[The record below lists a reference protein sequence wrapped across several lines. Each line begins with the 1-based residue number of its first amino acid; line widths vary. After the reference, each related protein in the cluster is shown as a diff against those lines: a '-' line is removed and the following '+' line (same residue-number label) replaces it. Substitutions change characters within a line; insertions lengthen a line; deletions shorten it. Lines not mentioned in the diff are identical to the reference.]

1 MKRSEYVKIVN
12 DVMEAESSRIRKQL
26 AEIPAKDDSRALAQL
41 LATIALELPGC
52 AARSAG
58 AIIEKAGLIQFDSE
72 DAE

>member
-12 DVMEAESSRIRKQL
+12 DVMEVESTRISKQIAEL
-26 AEIPAKDDSRALAQL
+26 PAKDDSKALAHL
-41 LATIALELPGC
+41 LANIALEIPGC

-58 AIIEKAGLIQFDSE
+58 AIIEKAGLIQFAPE